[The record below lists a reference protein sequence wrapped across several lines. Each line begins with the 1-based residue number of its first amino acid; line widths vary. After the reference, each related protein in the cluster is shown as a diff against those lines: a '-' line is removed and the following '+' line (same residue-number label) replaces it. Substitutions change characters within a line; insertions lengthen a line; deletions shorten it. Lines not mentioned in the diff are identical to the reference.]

1 MIQLIEPLY
10 TDETSKT
17 SKPVTTVRFP
27 RSCIPRPVTIKRHIE
42 KLLVVSPSPRRIDIP
57 ACLARIDRI
66 AFHSLLFAHYDEKKY
81 IYMYISLHVFN
92 SLSRNIGNLR
102 EKFEHRTFFF
112 FLFFDLPMDTVCLFV
127 LLVWS
132 FFFHPFSPF
141 SFYIYIYFF
150 FFGSKCTN
158 ADRYEKYYL
167 LFRDITTEIWELDI
181 SRLIFF
187 ITSTNSGIKVGIER
201 ACFSNICV
209 RLCMFTYI

>member
-132 FFFHPFSPF
+132 FFFS
-141 SFYIYIYFF
+141 SFLSFLFLYIYFF
-150 FFGSKCTN
+150 FRFKMHKRGQVWKI
-158 ADRYEKYYL
+158 
-167 LFRDITTEIWELDI
+167 LFII
-181 SRLIFF
+181 SRHYYWNMGTWHFPSDIFYYF
-187 ITSTNSGIKVGIER
+187 HKFG
-201 ACFSNICV
+201 
-209 RLCMFTYI
+209 Y

>member
-1 MIQLIEPLY
+1 MFGPNRSYRLPFPIIRPLWW
-10 TDETSKT
+10 
-17 SKPVTTVRFP
+17 
-27 RSCIPRPVTIKRHIE
+27 
-42 KLLVVSPSPRRIDIP
+42 
-57 ACLARIDRI
+57 
-66 AFHSLLFAHYDEKKY
+66 KKIY
-81 IYMYISLHVFN
+81 IHVYISSCFQ
-92 SLSRNIGNLR
+92 
-102 EKFEHRTFFF
+102 FPFTEHWKSSWKIRTSNV
-112 FLFFDLPMDTVCLFV
+112 LFFSFFRSSNGYCLFV
-127 LLVWS
+127 CFACLIF

-141 SFYIYIYFF
+141 SFYIYIFF